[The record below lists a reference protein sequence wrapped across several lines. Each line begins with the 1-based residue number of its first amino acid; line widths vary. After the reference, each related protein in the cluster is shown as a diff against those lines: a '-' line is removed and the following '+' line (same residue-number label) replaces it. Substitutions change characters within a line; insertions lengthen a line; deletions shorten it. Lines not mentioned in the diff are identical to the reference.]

1 MSESSKY
8 ESEYEEIFSQINEKL
23 VNPIGHL
30 ALEFYFD
37 HFIPQF
43 ETEKVFGLM
52 EKETNS
58 VFKF

>member
-23 VNPIGHL
+23 INPIGHL

-43 ETEKVFGLM
+43 ETEKVFGVV
-52 EKETNS
+52 E
-58 VFKF
+58 